1 MRSINPLYVDNLSIT
16 LLWYTSGMSEDDPK
30 RAPGPEADRLKID
43 GDWKDAVGKA
53 LDKEKLARPR

>member
-1 MRSINPLYVDNLSIT
+1 
-16 LLWYTSGMSEDDPK
+16 MSEDDPK